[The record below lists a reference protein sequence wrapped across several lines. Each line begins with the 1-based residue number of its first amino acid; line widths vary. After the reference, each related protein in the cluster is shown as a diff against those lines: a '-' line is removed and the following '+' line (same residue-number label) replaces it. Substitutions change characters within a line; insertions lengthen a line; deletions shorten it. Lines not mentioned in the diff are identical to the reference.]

1 MTLEKLVHPI
11 ADVGAAFAFYFKN
24 AICRIGLL
32 AIFIIWVVASL
43 MNIQIPAMVERAT
56 LAFIDLT
63 SRETLRQI
71 KDVRDTYAETVAKGR
86 PGQGPRTALRGGE
99 PTHVPLPIEFMKSIT
114 AQMSGQDVKIRVASP
129 FPWPAGQRE
138 PMDSFLKD
146 VWKELR
152 SDPDA
157 VVSRREG
164 TGTNATYHV
173 AIADRMISNQC
184 VQCHNE
190 HRDSPIRNWSLGDVR
205 GILSVTTKVGPSLVS
220 AQERT
225 RIIQTWLWATC
236 VITTIL
242 MLFAMEA
249 VHQKELAKK
258 KAHDDLVFL
267 AHHDAMTGVLNR
279 EAFHRRLKMMMSKTK
294 NPIQAVFF
302 VDLDHFKM
310 INDDYGH
317 DIGDAMIKHLA
328 KILVHHVS
336 HHGFVGRVGGDE
348 FMIALQSKRSLA
360 LAETILESLARPS
373 HFEGQTLSMSA
384 SIGIAKAS
392 NPRQSC
398 DEWIRQADLAVY
410 KAKTDGRSR
419 YVVYDKSL
427 DEAAIE
433 AKRVEAVLRD
443 AIETETLDV
452 HFQPIW
458 NIQNGSLVGFE
469 ALARLNDPMGGMI
482 SPAIF
487 IPIAEKNQQI
497 HQVGEII
504 MRRSCVIAAT
514 WENPVRISVNI
525 SPAQMTAKRR
535 MTDFVGE
542 ALRSSGLAPERL
554 EIEITE
560 GILLDQNEDV
570 MNDLREIQKK
580 GTRIVIDDFG
590 AGYSGISYFWKFPF
604 DKIKLDRSLVQGE
617 EVMDG
622 AKTATLKTIMELA
635 RQFSMEVV
643 GEGVE
648 TAEDLEFLKT
658 LGCHQAQGYLLGR
671 PMNAAKAATLAR
683 LRTSTENA
691 PSIKS
696 LRSFAA

>member
-1 MTLEKLVHPI
+1 
-11 ADVGAAFAFYFKN
+11 
-24 AICRIGLL
+24 
-32 AIFIIWVVASL
+32 
-43 MNIQIPAMVERAT
+43 MVSE
-56 LAFIDLT
+56 
-63 SRETLRQI
+63 
-71 KDVRDTYAETVAKGR
+71 
-86 PGQGPRTALRGGE
+86 
-99 PTHVPLPIEFMKSIT
+99 
-114 AQMSGQDVKIRVASP
+114 
-129 FPWPAGQRE
+129 
-138 PMDSFLKD
+138 
-146 VWKELR
+146 
-152 SDPDA
+152 
-157 VVSRREG
+157 
-164 TGTNATYHV
+164 
-173 AIADRMISNQC
+173 
-184 VQCHNE
+184 
-190 HRDSPIRNWSLGDVR
+190 
-205 GILSVTTKVGPSLVS
+205 
-220 AQERT
+220 
-225 RIIQTWLWATC
+225 
-236 VITTIL
+236 
-242 MLFAMEA
+242 
-249 VHQKELAKK
+249 
-258 KAHDDLVFL
+258 
-267 AHHDAMTGVLNR
+267 
-279 EAFHRRLKMMMSKTK
+279 TK
-294 NPIQAVFF
+294 NPIQAVLF
-302 VDLDHFKM
+302 VDLDRFKT

-317 DIGDAMIKHLA
+317 EIGDAMIKHLA
-328 KILVHHVS
+328 RTLVYHVGD
-336 HHGFVGRVGGDE
+336 HGFVGRIGGDE
-348 FMIALQSKRSLA
+348 FMIALQSPRDQA
-360 LAETILESLARPS
+360 LAKKILESLARPS
-373 HFEGQTLSMSA
+373 RFHAWTLSTSA

-392 NPRQSC
+392 NPRQSS
-398 DEWIRQADLAVY
+398 DEWIRQADVAVY

-469 ALARLNDPMGGMI
+469 ALARLKDPLGGMI

-487 IPIAEKNQQI
+487 IPIAEQNRQI

-504 MRRSCVIAAT
+504 MRRSCAIAAT

-535 MTDFVGE
+535 MIDFVSE
-542 ALRSSGLAPERL
+542 ALQSSGLAPERL

-570 MNDLREIQKK
+570 MKDLSEIQKK

-617 EVMDG
+617 EIMFG

-671 PMNAAKAATLAR
+671 PMPAEHAANLARRRASTANAAISKR
-683 LRTSTENA
+683 L
-691 PSIKS
+691 P
-696 LRSFAA
+696 SFAA